1 VAAATVLLLVT
12 TAPALASPSAGKL
25 SLASVVDPFA
35 TCPFG
40 ADSGGV
46 NYPNAEVEPF
56 VAVNPTN
63 PANVIGV
70 FQQDRWSDGGSH
82 GLLTAYSNTSGRR
95 WTNTFP
101 AFSECAGGDPT
112 YNRSSDP
119 WVSIGPDGRA
129 YQVSLS
135 FAADNSVTAIL
146 ASTSTHGGANWSS
159 PVTITRNANLPSG
172 GFNDKESVTADPA
185 KAGTAYAVWDQA
197 SFPSD
202 SASLGGLSHSFAFR
216 GTPMFSKTTDGGQ
229 TWSTPQPMSS
239 QNIASIGNQIVV
251 EPDGTLIDV
260 FLYSKGSGFDQPNQ
274 TLEGIM
280 RSTDGGGHW
289 SSPIQIANNVTVNDS
304 DPNNGVPMRTG
315 ADVGG
320 GLPSIAADPRSG
332 KLYVVFEDS
341 RFSGTHNDIAM
352 STSSDE
358 GNTWSAVAKVNQTP
372 KPVLAFTPAVNV
384 LPDGT
389 VGVSYYDIRND
400 TGSPCCLLTDNFI
413 AVSHNGGSTWS
424 EARIT
429 PTSFDDTIAPN
440 SRGYFLGDYQ
450 GLANDGTHFISFFV
464 RTEALN
470 NRTDVFESTI
480 TP

>member
-1 VAAATVLLLVT
+1 
-12 TAPALASPSAGKL
+12 
-25 SLASVVDPFA
+25 
-35 TCPFG
+35 
-40 ADSGGV
+40 
-46 NYPNAEVEPF
+46 
-56 VAVNPTN
+56 
-63 PANVIGV
+63 
-70 FQQDRWSDGGSH
+70 
-82 GLLTAYSNTSGRR
+82 
-95 WTNTFP
+95 
-101 AFSECAGGDPT
+101 
-112 YNRSSDP
+112 
-119 WVSIGPDGRA
+119 
-129 YQVSLS
+129 
-135 FAADNSVTAIL
+135 
-146 ASTSTHGGANWSS
+146 
-159 PVTITRNANLPSG
+159 
-172 GFNDKESVTADPA
+172 
-185 KAGTAYAVWDQA
+185 
-197 SFPSD
+197 
-202 SASLGGLSHSFAFR
+202 
-216 GTPMFSKTTDGGQ
+216 
-229 TWSTPQPMSS
+229 
-239 QNIASIGNQIVV
+239 
-251 EPDGTLIDV
+251 
-260 FLYSKGSGFDQPNQ
+260 
-274 TLEGIM
+274 
-280 RSTDGGGHW
+280 
-289 SSPIQIANNVTVNDS
+289 
-304 DPNNGVPMRTG
+304 MRTG

-450 GLANDGTHFISFFV
+450 GLANDGTHFLSFFV
-464 RTEALN
+464 QTETLA

>member
-1 VAAATVLLLVT
+1 MTAVGLAAA
-12 TAPALASPSAGKL
+12 APAAASPTAGSL
-25 SLASVVDPFA
+25 SLASVADPFA
-35 TCPFG
+35 GCTFG
-40 ADSGGV
+40 GDSIGT
-46 NYPNAEVEPF
+46 NFPNAEVEPF
-56 VAVNPTN
+56 VAVNPAQTS
-63 PANVIGV
+63 NVIGV
-70 FQQDRWSDGGSH
+70 FQQDRWSDGGAH
-82 GLLTAYSNTSGRR
+82 GLLTAYSNTSGAS

-146 ASTSTHGGANWSS
+146 ASTSTTGGATWSS
-159 PVTITRNANLPSG
+159 PVTITRNATLPHG
-172 GFNDKESVTADPA
+172 GFNDKDSVTADPGR
-185 KAGTAYAVWDQA
+185 AGTAYAVWDQ
-197 SFPSD
+197 SNFPSD
-202 SASLGGLSHSFAFR
+202 SASLTGLSHSFAFR
-216 GTPMFSKTTDGGQ
+216 GTPMFSKTIDGGL

-239 QNIASIGNQIVV
+239 QNISSIGNQIVV
-251 EPDGTLIDV
+251 EPDGTLIDG
-260 FLYSKGSGFDQPNQ
+260 FLYSKGSGRDQPNQ

-280 RSTDGGGHW
+280 RSTDGGALW
-289 SSPIQIANNVTVNDS
+289 SPPTPVANNVTVNDL
-304 DPNNGVPMRTG
+304 DPNNGVPLRTG

-320 GLPSIAADPRSG
+320 GIPSIAADPHSG
-332 KLYVVFEDS
+332 KLYMVFEDS
-341 RFSGTHNDIAM
+341 RFGVTHNDIAM
-352 STSSDE
+352 STSSNE
-358 GNTWSAVAKVNQTP
+358 GKTWSPVVKVNQTP

-400 TGSPCCLLTDNFI
+400 TGSSCCLLTDDFI
-413 AVSHNGGSTWS
+413 AVSHDSGSTWS

-429 PTSFDDTIAPN
+429 PTSFDDTLAPI

-450 GLANDGTHFISFFV
+450 GLANDGTHFISFFAQ
-464 RTEALN
+464 TESLSN
-470 NRTDVFESTI
+470 PTDVFESTI